1 MAVGEY
7 NHLSR
12 TMHLLKSII
21 CCFIILSIHLGF
33 EMLIIH
39 GLLLLFVTPLKFI
52 TNYTKIVNTC
62 AFLHTYVSKINM
74 AMLKY
79 LKKYY
84 NDLSSSTDPLLLWFL
99 LWHFLWVCNMRKIY
113 GPGLFILLLGRKIV
127 HQANSDFFWIHIF
140 QSVKR
145 SLSRC

>member
-1 MAVGEY
+1 MELAVGEH

-21 CCFIILSIHLGF
+21 RCFIILSIHLGF

-74 AMLKY
+74 SLLKY

-84 NDLSSSTDPLLLWFL
+84 NDLSSSTNPLLLRFPFNGIFFMGLQYEKNIWSPL
-99 LWHFLWVCNMRKIY
+99 IY
-113 GPGLFILLLGRKIV
+113 PCSWEKDSSSSQF
-127 HQANSDFFWIHIF
+127 
-140 QSVKR
+140 
-145 SLSRC
+145 